1 MKYIQP
7 IRKQIKSPTI
17 FNLVGPLIN
26 PFKLTYQ
33 VMGVYDVTQLG
44 KIAQTIK
51 DLGRRE
57 LLSFMVQNGM
67 DEATLSGD
75 NIIYEINQNKPIKQ
89 YIINAKDY
97 DLAVADNDV
106 LKGEHLKKI
115 KI

>member
-1 MKYIQP
+1 
-7 IRKQIKSPTI
+7 
-17 FNLVGPLIN
+17 
-26 PFKLTYQ
+26 
-33 VMGVYDVTQLG
+33 
-44 KIAQTIK
+44 
-51 DLGRRE
+51 
-57 LLSFMVQNGM
+57 M

-106 LKGEHLKKI
+106 LKEHLKKI

>member
-1 MKYIQP
+1 
-7 IRKQIKSPTI
+7 
-17 FNLVGPLIN
+17 
-26 PFKLTYQ
+26 
-33 VMGVYDVTQLG
+33 MGVYDVTQLG

-51 DLGRRE
+51 DLGRKRAI
-57 LLSFMVQNGM
+57 VVHGANGM

-115 KI
+115 KYSHKYIKWKRSIE